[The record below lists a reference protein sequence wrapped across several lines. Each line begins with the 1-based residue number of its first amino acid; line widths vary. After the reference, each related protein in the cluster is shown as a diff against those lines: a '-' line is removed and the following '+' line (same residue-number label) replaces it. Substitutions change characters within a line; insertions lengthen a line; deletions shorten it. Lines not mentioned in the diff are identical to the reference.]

1 MYPLNSLRPSEI
13 LHKRQKVSEIKH
25 NEVNVL
31 SHSFRTIY
39 LQRKY
44 FKVFTSQFY
53 KKQQWEVEFN
63 N

>member
-53 KKQQWEVEFN
+53 KKQQ
-63 N
+63 